1 MNFLRHHHHFV
12 VIAACLGG
20 LIILLLIIW
29 RTRSRKQVD
38 VDSEVESHR
47 IEERLATGKF
57 SRAPST
63 YRRKVVDIKDHKKEE
78 NGS

>member
-1 MNFLRHHHHFV
+1 M
-12 VIAACLGG
+12 
-20 LIILLLIIW
+20 
-29 RTRSRKQVD
+29 RSRKHVD
-38 VDSEVESHR
+38 EDAEVESHR

-63 YRRKVVDIKDHKKEE
+63 FRRKVIDIKDHKKEE